1 LRVDG
6 EKLRVHVDEV
16 VRSSVEE
23 TLNRLLDAEA
33 DRICRAQLPRA
44 LTRAS
49 RHARRSLGAQA
60 RDEDRRGDADG
71 AEAATAAVRPGLAA
85 ILTMALSVGFRITV
99 SLLILLPKL
108 RGSDSYRNIQITRDY
123 VRVARATLR

>member
-1 LRVDG
+1 VY
-6 EKLRVHVDEV
+6 VDEV

-49 RHARRSLGAQA
+49 RYARRSLGAQA
-60 RDEDRRGDADG
+60 RDEDRRRDAYG
-71 AEAATAAVRPGLAA
+71 AEG
-85 ILTMALSVGFRITV
+85 
-99 SLLILLPKL
+99 
-108 RGSDSYRNIQITRDY
+108 
-123 VRVARATLR
+123 